1 MTERLEPPLSPA
13 ALRQRA
19 EERLKQQGLAEDA
32 ERSAVDAARLLHALQ
47 VHRIEL
53 EMQNDALQ
61 QARDEME
68 ILLDSYIDLYDHAP
82 VGYRTLD
89 RGGTIMQM
97 NLTGA
102 RILGIDRAKL
112 GQPRLGLFVSPDD
125 RTALSDF
132 LESVFADGAAA
143 AREITLQ
150 RDGFPTRLMR
160 IEGALSEDR
169 ERCRLVMIDV
179 TARRGPARAN
189 AL

>member
-1 MTERLEPPLSPA
+1 MTERLEPPLSPS

-19 EERLKQQGLAEDA
+19 EERLRQQELADDA
-32 ERSAVDAARLLHALQ
+32 ARSPVDTARLLHELQ

-82 VGYRTLD
+82 VGYLTLD
-89 RGGTIMQM
+89 RAGTIMQL
-97 NLTGA
+97 NLTAA
-102 RILGIDRAKL
+102 RTLGVDRAKL
-112 GQPRLGLFVSPDD
+112 GQPRLGLFVRPED
-125 RTALSDF
+125 RMALSDF
-132 LESVFADGAAA
+132 LEGIFANGTAA

-150 RDGFPTRLMR
+150 RDGFPSRVMR
-160 IEGALSEDR
+160 IEGSLSDDR

-179 TARRGPARAN
+179 TARRGPIPPAP
-189 AL
+189 